1 MPMNCHG
8 CKWLDRYK
16 ADGNGYCSMVVR
28 SVTQTEQ
35 ARRPNMER
43 CELYQEGYSQADICQ
58 TLHVGGIKVRK
69 VILEA
74 GVHTERRGYVRNP
87 KYPKKPDA
95 PRDNKM
101 AQAISASCIAVAKLR
116 YPVGS
121 HLRIKMDKGGNGL
134 SPRRLLTGMVREA
147 EVVNA
152 DSDIFAI
159 VEILPSRVRDS
170 VMWRDIYVAMRDGKP
185 YVG

>member
-1 MPMNCHG
+1 MARNQ
-8 CKWLDRYK
+8 L
-16 ADGNGYCSMVVR
+16 
-28 SVTQTEQ
+28 TEDQ
-35 ARRPNMER
+35 KEVQKQKII
-43 CELYQEGYSQADICQ
+43 ELYQEGYSQAGLSQ

-101 AQAISASCIAVAKLR
+101 AQAISASCIAVAKRR

-121 HLRIKMDKGGNGL
+121 HLRIKTDKGGNEL
-134 SPRRLLTGMVREA
+134 SPRRLLTGVVREA

-152 DSDIFAI
+152 DSNIFAI

-170 VMWRDIYVAMRDGKP
+170 VMWRDIYVTMRDGKT

>member
-1 MPMNCHG
+1 MINGELIVDNFAGGGGASTGIEIVTGKSVDIAINHDPMAIAQH
-8 CKWLDRYK
+8 K
-16 ADGNGYCSMVVR
+16 AN
-28 SVTQTEQ
+28 
-35 ARRPNMER
+35 
-43 CELYQEGYSQADICQ
+43 
-58 TLHVGGIKVRK
+58 H
-69 VILEA
+69 
-74 GVHTERRGYVRNP
+74 
-87 KYPKKPDA
+87 

-101 AQAISASCIAVAKLR
+101 TQAISASCIAAAKRR

-121 HLRIKMDKGGNGL
+121 HMRIKTYKGGNGL
-134 SPRRLLTGMVREA
+134 SPRRLLTGVVREA

-152 DSDIFAI
+152 DSNIFAI